1 MDKAFVRKVRGRP
14 AHLREADEAYAR
26 AEEHRGKARHKQAAK
41 EYEHAADR
49 YRLGGLGLLA
59 RRGYVAAAGAYQ
71 HVEDSDASQR
81 CTLRAKSLPVYWDE
95 SYDATGSG

>member
-14 AHLREADEAYAR
+14 AHIREADEAYAR

-59 RRGYVAAAGAYQ
+59 RRAYAAAAGAYQ
-71 HVEDSDASQR
+71 HVEDRDASQR

-95 SYDATGSG
+95 SHDAPSSG